1 MFGRKTGMNVRLRVR
16 PGAMEAAGLGQKEPL
31 RPEPGTL
38 SFGGWEVTDWSC
50 GLLPALTA

>member
-16 PGAMEAAGLGQKEPL
+16 PGAMEAAGLRQKEPL

-38 SFGGWEVTDWSC
+38 SCGGWAVTDWGC